1 LIIISYKIERKNG
14 KKLFNTFEISKNIVS
29 IFSGRILIGQNDSF
43 DVLLLNDFFCD
54 FKKVEMTWLMDINC
68 NAISK
73 LFAGFLNFVTTRPRG
88 WIHKT
93 VLLLFHKV
101 FSFKMIIS
109 NGPLFDRSRSS
120 FLATLPGVH
129 CHMFERIFSLHI
141 NSNYSG
147 KTFLKSVCL
156 HFVINVIKLG
166 YLL

>member
-1 LIIISYKIERKNG
+1 MFASIDMTMNARDRSPECWLDFSNKGPKLKEFMVQLQTFNTSDYLLKMVALIIISYKIERKNG

-29 IFSGRILIGQNDSF
+29 IFSGRILIGQNDSL

-93 VLLLFHKV
+93 VLLCLF
-101 FSFKMIIS
+101 I
-109 NGPLFDRSRSS
+109 
-120 FLATLPGVH
+120 
-129 CHMFERIFSLHI
+129 
-141 NSNYSG
+141 
-147 KTFLKSVCL
+147 
-156 HFVINVIKLG
+156 
-166 YLL
+166 